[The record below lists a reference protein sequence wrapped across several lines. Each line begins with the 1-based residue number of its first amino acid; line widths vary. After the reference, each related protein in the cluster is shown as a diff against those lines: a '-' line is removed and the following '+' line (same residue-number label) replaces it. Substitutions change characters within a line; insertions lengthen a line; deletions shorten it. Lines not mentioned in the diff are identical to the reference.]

1 MKEQSI
7 EFSGAGGIS
16 EPWVPPEWEQEI
28 YAKWKKE
35 HGDVM
40 EGTTPHEWYV
50 RNYVDTRLIPFI
62 RDNFISKEK
71 MREEIQKLKI
81 KEGVGNS
88 YYIALSDIS
97 RALEL

>member
-1 MKEQSI
+1 MSNTI
-7 EFSGAGGIS
+7 
-16 EPWVPPEWEQEI
+16 V
-28 YAKWKKE
+28 WKKE
-35 HGDVM
+35 HGDVIK
-40 EGTTPHEWYV
+40 ENGRTPREWYV

-71 MREEIQKLKI
+71 MREEIEKLKI